1 MRLAIKTYG
10 LYSSTMSWRTLMNR
24 PLWSGALV
32 LGLAII
38 LIVLAVLQ
46 YRWSGQ
52 IMEADRKRIEAGL
65 QTAVGQFRREFNREL
80 QDICAAFHLDPSA
93 ARDRDWSLYAPR
105 YDDWSY
111 GAAYPDLVANVY
123 VWEAGDEDD
132 SRLLRLNTS
141 SKQFEALPWPSHLE
155 VLRSRI
161 ATQPRRPPRM
171 RGLRVRSCVWTT
183 VEQVPILMQPV
194 ARFSFRRRGP
204 EFAFPR
210 RAGYVLIELAPTV
223 LRDKFLP
230 ELVQQYFGSP
240 SGLVYRVAVFGGR
253 NSDDVVYESDPDSS
267 IQAFS
272 SPDARIR
279 LVWDPR
285 EMFAPPLRG
294 GDPVERT
301 QPPGGRAG
309 PGGPLFPDDN
319 FLRRLRGRGPRPVL
333 LLSSGFGDWELAVKH
348 RRGSLDAAVGAVR
361 RRNLAV
367 SFGILL
373 LLAVSVTMIVASS
386 QRAQRLAK
394 LQMDFVAGVSHELRT
409 PLAVMRSAADNL
421 ADGVVESL
429 EQAKQYGEVMRR
441 EGRRLTG
448 MVEQTLAFAAGQAPR
463 REFKIR
469 RVEVAQV
476 VAEALEQNRPMIES
490 LGFTVEKHVDADL
503 PAVRAD
509 KDALTQCL
517 ANLIANALKYS
528 GGARW
533 MAVRSQEIVA
543 AKRREVQLTVE
554 DRGPGIDKSEASQVF
569 EPFFR
574 GRLATAAQIEG
585 AGLGLSLAQEAMAAM
600 GGRITIKSTPGQGSA
615 FTLHLPASESAGA
628 KATSGT

>member
-1 MRLAIKTYG
+1 
-10 LYSSTMSWRTLMNR
+10 MSWRTLMNR

-32 LGLAII
+32 LGLAIT
-38 LIVLAVLQ
+38 LTVLAVLQ

-65 QTAVGQFRREFNREL
+65 QTSVGQFRRDFNREL

-93 ARDRDWSLYAPR
+93 VKDGDWSLYAPR

-111 GAAYPDLVANVY
+111 SAAYPDLVANVY

-141 SKQFEALPWPSHLE
+141 SKQFEALPWPSYLE

-161 ATQPRRPPRM
+161 ATQPRQPPRM
-171 RGLRVRSCVWTT
+171 RGFRVRSCVWTT

-194 ARFSFRRRGP
+194 ARFSFRPRGP

-230 ELVQQYFGSP
+230 ELVQRYFGGP
-240 SGLVYRVAVFGGR
+240 SGMVYRVAVFGG
-253 NSDDVVYESDPDSS
+253 NSDDVVYDSDPDASV
-267 IQAFS
+267 QAFS
-272 SPDARIR
+272 SPDARVR

-285 EMFAPPLRG
+285 EMFAPRPRG
-294 GDPVERT
+294 SDPVGRT
-301 QPPGGRAG
+301 RPPGGRAG

-319 FLRRLRGRGPRPVL
+319 FLRRLRGRGPRPAL

-348 RRGSLDAAVGAVR
+348 RRGSLDAAVSAVR
-361 RRNLAV
+361 RRNLGV

-373 LLAVSVTMIVASS
+373 LLALSVTMIVASS

-429 EQAKQYGEVMRR
+429 ARIFNLMY
-441 EGRRLTG
+441 
-448 MVEQTLAFAAGQAPR
+448 
-463 REFKIR
+463 
-469 RVEVAQV
+469 
-476 VAEALEQNRPMIES
+476 
-490 LGFTVEKHVDADL
+490 DL
-503 PAVRAD
+503 PTFQR
-509 KDALTQCL
+509 
-517 ANLIANALKYS
+517 
-528 GGARW
+528 
-533 MAVRSQEIVA
+533 
-543 AKRREVQLTVE
+543 
-554 DRGPGIDKSEASQVF
+554 P
-569 EPFFR
+569 
-574 GRLATAAQIEG
+574 
-585 AGLGLSLAQEAMAAM
+585 
-600 GGRITIKSTPGQGSA
+600 
-615 FTLHLPASESAGA
+615 
-628 KATSGT
+628 

>member
-1 MRLAIKTYG
+1 
-10 LYSSTMSWRTLMNR
+10 MSWRTLMNR

-52 IMEADRKRIEAGL
+52 IMEADRRRIEAGL
-65 QTAVGQFRREFNREL
+65 QTSVGQFRREFNREL
-80 QDICAAFHLDPSA
+80 QDICAAFHLDSSA
-93 ARDRDWSLYAPR
+93 ARDRDWSLYALR

-141 SKQFEALPWPSHLE
+141 SKEFEALPWPSHLE

-161 ATQPRRPPRM
+161 ATQPRPLPRM
-171 RGLRVRSCVWTT
+171 RGFRVRSCVWTT

-194 ARFSFRRRGP
+194 VRFSIRRGGR

-210 RAGYVLIELAPTV
+210 RAGFVLIELAPTV

-240 SGLVYRVAVFGGR
+240 SGLVYRVAVFGER

-267 IQAFS
+267 MQAFS

-285 EMFAPPLRG
+285 EMFAPPAGG
-294 GDPVERT
+294 GDSGERAR
-301 QPPGGRAG
+301 PPGGRAG

-361 RRNLAV
+361 RRNLGV

-386 QRAQRLAK
+386 RRAQRLAK

-421 ADGVVESL
+421 ADGVVGSL
-429 EQAKQYGEVMRR
+429 EQARQYGEVIRR

-448 MVEQTLAFAAGQAPR
+448 MVEQTLEFAAGQAPR
-463 REFKIR
+463 REFEIG

-476 VAEALEQNRPMIES
+476 VAEALEQHGPMIES
-490 LGFTVEKHVDADL
+490 LGFTVEKHVDAGL
-503 PAVRAD
+503 PVVRAD
-509 KDALTQCL
+509 KDALTRCL

-528 GGARW
+528 SGSRW
-533 MAVRSQEIVA
+533 MAIRSQQIVA
-543 AKRREVQLTVE
+543 AKGKEVQLTVE
-554 DRGPGIDKSEASQVF
+554 DHGPGIDPSEASQVF

-574 GRLATAAQIEG
+574 GRLATAAQIKG

-600 GGRITIKSTPGQGSA
+600 GGRITVKSTPGQGSA
-615 FTLHLPASESAGA
+615 FTLHLPATEPVGA
-628 KATSGT
+628 TATLGT